1 MNFEFELSGTEMP
14 FIIIILLPMMPI
26 LMTADSATENHTV
39 VIEEKTIIET
49 QD

>member
-1 MNFEFELSGTEMP
+1 MNFEYELSGTEMP

-39 VIEEKTIIET
+39 ESSDTYFIS
-49 QD
+49 